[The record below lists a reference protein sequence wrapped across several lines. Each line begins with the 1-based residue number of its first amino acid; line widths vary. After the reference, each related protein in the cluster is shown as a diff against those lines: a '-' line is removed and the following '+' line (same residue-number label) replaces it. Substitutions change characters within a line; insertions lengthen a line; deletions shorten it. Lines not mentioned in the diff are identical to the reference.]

1 MEIFNHWLFLLIN
14 ASQQPSNLMLTSITI
29 LAETPLIVTPF
40 ILLIMWITNRNN
52 KAIAFNAGLNAV
64 FVLTCNFIISLIWF
78 HNRPFID
85 HIGITLVQH
94 TADSSFPSDHVTLIA
109 SVGIFLYL
117 QETYRKLGIFLLALS
132 LATGWARIFIGVH
145 YPLDILGS
153 YLLSAPLS
161 WIFYKYLSP
170 LFSPL
175 VIFIIKSESTLINC
189 LKATK
194 SKLR

>member
-29 LAETPLIVTPF
+29 LAEAPLIVVPS
-40 ILLIMWITNRNN
+40 ILLIMWITNR
-52 KAIAFNAGLNAV
+52 KSKTIAFNAGLNAV